1 MTALPPP
8 PASRRLAP
16 LALLLSALLGGCM
29 AGPDYVR
36 PAPPAG
42 AQVPFAEADGRWA
55 PAAPAAADPAAAWW
69 TRYGDP
75 QLDALVDQADRANQ
89 TLRQA
94 EARYRQAQAL

>member
-1 MTALPPP
+1 MTALPSS

-16 LALLLSALLGGCM
+16 LALLPSVVLLSALLGGCM

-42 AQVPFAEADGRWA
+42 AQQPFAEADSRWT
-55 PAAPAAADPAAAWW
+55 PAAPDAATPAVAWW

-75 QLDALVDQADRANQ
+75 QLDALVEQADQANQ

-94 EARYRQAQAL
+94 EAR